1 MSEIENW
8 KTQII
13 WVRWSLCLAQ
23 KVSFDYWK
31 QIEAKVGFIL
41 SADGFWG
48 LLTHELTHSYC
59 PTTVLRNS
67 NSIAQASALM
77 SSPYTIQLL
86 QALGHFF
93 REEFSKFKRAFAWF
107 WGGLNPCPDGLGHLF
122 RDEPFPKAYNPLKWE
137 NSAWKKC
144 PRVPVWVRGGCNCY
158 LGNAQIE
165 VGTSWKGLPLRG
177 YEHTLVP
184 ALLSALTS
192 SHFKYMFIMF
202 MM

>member
-67 NSIAQASALM
+67 NSIAQASALLSGPYSSSNLFCSFQFPPELRRRIHSDLFPHYFRSTCCAFHVCNFCICHNQNHVCRIGQSIPTIQHPM
-77 SSPYTIQLL
+77 PISDHISSPTR
-86 QALGHFF
+86 FKV
-93 REEFSKFKRAFAWF
+93 FS
-107 WGGLNPCPDGLGHLF
+107 
-122 RDEPFPKAYNPLKWE
+122 
-137 NSAWKKC
+137 
-144 PRVPVWVRGGCNCY
+144 
-158 LGNAQIE
+158 I
-165 VGTSWKGLPLRG
+165 
-177 YEHTLVP
+177 
-184 ALLSALTS
+184 LLSMSRNLLYSFHLYSYRSPRQYRITS
-192 SHFKYMFIMF
+192 PSTPPISQ